1 MVSYCSRPCQKA
13 DWARHKQL
21 CKLIAGLRKSKDT
34 SVDVTVDILYPPC
47 LGLKTPGHLF
57 HLDPAAQPRVT
68 AKLEAGL
75 GRSLTQYESDVLTHA
90 RSGVYIFIYCISFTL
105 R

>member
-1 MVSYCSRPCQKA
+1 MRTPQ
-13 DWARHKQL
+13 QIL
-21 CKLIAGLRKSKDT
+21 QQ
-34 SVDVTVDILYPPC
+34 ILYPPC

-90 RSGVYIFIYCISFTL
+90 RSVGGVTPIHKILPFP
-105 R
+105 

>member
-1 MVSYCSRPCQKA
+1 M
-13 DWARHKQL
+13 
-21 CKLIAGLRKSKDT
+21 
-34 SVDVTVDILYPPC
+34 
-47 LGLKTPGHLF
+47 KTPGHLF

-90 RSGVYIFIYCISFTL
+90 RSGVYIFIYCISFIL
-105 R
+105 